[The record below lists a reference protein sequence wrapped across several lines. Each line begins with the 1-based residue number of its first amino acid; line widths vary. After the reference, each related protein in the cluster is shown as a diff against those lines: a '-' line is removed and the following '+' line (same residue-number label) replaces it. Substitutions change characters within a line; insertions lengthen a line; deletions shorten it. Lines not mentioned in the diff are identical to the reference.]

1 MQDTSLSISSH
12 SADNKFISCRKIKF
26 KFFVLIVKWEHIAM
40 TTTYLK
46 VSVSLLTRL
55 QPSFDLI
62 FDSVFCKVASYS
74 RNMPLMREF
83 YTEIKLDVLNY
94 EKC

>member
-12 SADNKFISCRKIKF
+12 SADNKFNSCRKIKLT
-26 KFFVLIVKWEHIAM
+26 FFVLIIVKWEHLAM

-46 VSVSLLTRL
+46 SISPYSFHLILYLTV
-55 QPSFDLI
+55 F
-62 FDSVFCKVASYS
+62 FCKVATYS
-74 RNMPLMREF
+74 RNMPLIREF
-83 YTEIKLDVLNY
+83 YTEIKLDLLNY